1 MNGRIVIVDD
11 EPITRMDIRGMLE
24 AENYEVVGEA
34 SDGIE
39 AIELCKKHLPDL
51 VIMDI
56 SMPLLDGLKASKKI
70 LDEKYTKSIILLT
83 AYSDK
88 ENIEK
93 AKKYGVSGYLVKPIM
108 EKSLTPMVEVAIA
121 NGTKTREYEISLEK
135 LTKKLSDRKLIEKAK
150 GIIMVEQNLSEEEA
164 YQLLRELS
172 MNKRCPI
179 SEIAEMFVVS
189 EDD

>member
-1 MNGRIVIVDD
+1 MSGRIVIVDD

-24 AENYEVVGEA
+24 AENYNVVGEA
-34 SDGIE
+34 ADGIE
-39 AIELCKKHLPDL
+39 AIEICKQQGPDL

-70 LDEKYTKSIILLT
+70 ISEKYAKAVILLT

-121 NGTKTREYEISLEK
+121 TGTKVREYEQSLEK
-135 LTKKLSDRKLIEKAK
+135 LSKKLSDRKLIEKAK
-150 GIIMVEQNLSEEEA
+150 GIIMTEQKLSEDQA
-164 YQLLRELS
+164 YQLLRDLS

-179 SEIAEMFVVS
+179 AEIAEMFVIA
-189 EDD
+189 DD

>member
-1 MNGRIVIVDD
+1 MSGRIVIVDD

-24 AENYEVVGEA
+24 AENYNVVGEA
-34 SDGIE
+34 ADGIE
-39 AIELCKKHLPDL
+39 AIEVCKQQHPDL

-70 LDEKYTKSIILLT
+70 ISEKYASSVILLT

-93 AKKYGVSGYLVKPIM
+93 AKKYGVSGYLVKPIT

-121 NGTKTREYEISLEK
+121 TGTKAREYEQSIEK
-135 LTKKLSDRKLIEKAK
+135 LSKKLADRKLIEKAK
-150 GIIMVEQNLSEEEA
+150 GIIMIEQKLSEDQA

-179 SEIAEMFVVS
+179 SEIAEMFVIS
-189 EDD
+189 DD

>member
-24 AENYEVVGEA
+24 AENYNVVAEA
-34 SDGIE
+34 ADGIE
-39 AIELCKKHLPDL
+39 AIEVCKQHHPDL

-70 LDEKYTKSIILLT
+70 LAEKYAKAIILLT

-93 AKKYGVSGYLVKPIM
+93 AKKYGISGYLIKPIM

-121 NGTKTREYEISLEK
+121 TGTKTREYEVSLEK
-135 LTKKLSDRKLIEKAK
+135 LTKKLSERKLIEKAK
-150 GIIMVEQNLSEEEA
+150 GIIMIEQNMSEDQA
-164 YQLLRELS
+164 YQLLRDLS

-179 SEIAEMFVVS
+179 AEIAEMFVVS
-189 EDD
+189 DD

>member
-24 AENYEVVGEA
+24 AENYTVVGEA
-34 SDGIE
+34 ADGIE
-39 AIELCKKHLPDL
+39 AIEMCKQQHPDL

-70 LDEKYTKSIILLT
+70 LAERYAKAVILLT

-121 NGTKTREYEISLEK
+121 NGTKTREYEVSLEK
-135 LTKKLSDRKLIEKAK
+135 LTKKLSERKLIEKAK
-150 GIIMVEQNLSEEEA
+150 GIIMEEQNLSEDSA
-164 YQLLRELS
+164 YQLLRDLS

-179 SEIAEMFVVS
+179 AEIAEMFVVAD
-189 EDD
+189 E

>member
-121 NGTKTREYEISLEK
+121 NGAKTREYELSLEK

-150 GIIMVEQNLSEEEA
+150 GIIMVEQKLSEEEA

-189 EDD
+189 DDD